1 MVEILDAPSRARG
14 PFFPCRH
21 AEISIGARHSA
32 DEQPMRTQSLASP
45 DHSATPIRC
54 VLIGTAGTIGQV
66 ARQLALLDD
75 AARPQVV
82 GALLWRDADES
93 VRQSLLVSGVRI
105 LGLAHEIEEHVR
117 PGQIDSV
124 IISLPAAMSE
134 AVAALR
140 TSVRRLGVPDRFF
153 PTIEDQLAGI
163 GPRSQIEINV
173 ADLIGR
179 SPHRIDEQ
187 AINKVIAGRVVL
199 ITGAGGSIGSELARR
214 CAQFHPA
221 ELVLME
227 RSENALF
234 EIDRQ
239 IARLAPGLRRRAV
252 LQDVTDAPR
261 TLALCNEIKPQIIF
275 HSAAH
280 KHVPMMQD
288 HPNEAIRNNF
298 FGTVAI
304 ADAAA
309 ACGCERF
316 VMIST
321 DKAVNPTSI
330 MGATKR
336 LAELYVQHMNQQH
349 SQTIFRM
356 VRFGNV
362 LASSGSVLPTWADQ
376 IRQGGPVTVT
386 HPDMTRY
393 FMTIPEAA
401 SLVIQAA
408 ALEDRKGGEVLLLDM
423 GQPIRILD
431 LARRYIQAHGLE
443 PCVEDQSRTSG
454 AKPHGGHIS
463 IIFTGIRPGEK
474 LFEELACHGESM
486 LPTSHPG
493 IHIWTM
499 QPPDAVQVQH
509 LTRALRNCCE
519 QDDAARADATIRS
532 LLPEMAQQ
540 PVIPA
545 TIPMRRAESRVA

>member
-1 MVEILDAPSRARG
+1 
-14 PFFPCRH
+14 
-21 AEISIGARHSA
+21 
-32 DEQPMRTQSLASP
+32 MRTRTTASTPASP
-45 DHSATPIRC
+45 AEHRC
-54 VLIGTAGTIGQV
+54 LLIGTARAIVQV
-66 ARQLALLDD
+66 ARQLALLEI
-75 AARPQVV
+75 AGRPHVL
-82 GALLWRDADES
+82 GALLWREEDEAACRAVES
-93 VRQSLLVSGVRI
+93 ANIKI
-105 LGLAHEIEEHVR
+105 LGLAHQVDEFITPDAV
-117 PGQIDSV
+117 DSV

-134 AVAALR
+134 AVTALR

-153 PTIEDQLAGI
+153 PTIEDQLAGV
-163 GPRSQIEINV
+163 GPRAQLEINV
-173 ADLIGR
+173 ADLIDR
-179 SPHRIDEQ
+179 APQPIDE
-187 AINKVIAGRVVL
+187 AAVKLVITGRVVL

-214 CAQFHPA
+214 CARFNPA

-239 IARLAPGLRRRAV
+239 IARLAPTLRRRA
-252 LQDVTDAPR
+252 LLHDVTDAPR
-261 TLALCNEIKPQIIF
+261 TAALCAEIAPQVIF

-288 HPNEAIRNNF
+288 HPVEAIRNNF

-309 ACGCERF
+309 ASRCERF

-336 LAELYVQHMNQQH
+336 LAELYVQHMNQRH
-349 SQTIFRM
+349 TRTIFRM

-423 GQPIRILD
+423 GKPINILD
-431 LARRYIQAHGLE
+431 MAKRYIRAHGLE
-443 PCVEDQSRTSG
+443 PRVED
-454 AKPHGGHIS
+454 KPQASSPRPQAHQIP

-474 LFEELACHGESM
+474 LFEELACDGESM
-486 LPTSHPG
+486 VPTAHPG

-499 QPPDAVQVQH
+499 QPPDAAYVLKITQT
-509 LTRALRNCCE
+509 LSRCCE
-519 QDDAARADATIRS
+519 RSDGAEAESTIRT
-532 LLPEMAQQ
+532 LLPEMMG
-540 PVIPA
+540 PSVIAPS
-545 TIPMRRAESRVA
+545 IPMRRAKSRVA

>member
-1 MVEILDAPSRARG
+1 MPGLRTCPSAV
-14 PFFPCRH
+14 
-21 AEISIGARHSA
+21 S
-32 DEQPMRTQSLASP
+32 DQ
-45 DHSATPIRC
+45 RC
-54 VLIGTAGTIGQV
+54 LLVGTAGALIQV
-66 ARQLALLDD
+66 ARQLALLEG
-75 AARPQVV
+75 AARPAIA
-82 GALLWRDADES
+82 GALLWREADDAARRTIES
-93 VRQSLLVSGVRI
+93 CGVRI
-105 LGLAHEIEEHVR
+105 LGLAHELEHFAI
-117 PGQIDSV
+117 PGEIDAV

-140 TSVRRLGVPDRFF
+140 TSVRRLGVADRFF
-153 PTIEDQLAGI
+153 PMIEDQLAGV
-163 GPRSQIEINV
+163 GPRSQFEIDV

-179 SPHRIDEQ
+179 TPHRIDERAVRQ
-187 AINKVIAGRVVL
+187 VIAGRVVL

-214 CAQFHPA
+214 CAAFNPA
-221 ELVLME
+221 QLVLME

-239 IARLAPGLRRRAV
+239 IARLAPNLGRRA
-252 LQDVTDAPR
+252 LLHDVTDAPR
-261 TLALCNEIKPQIIF
+261 TLAMCGEIAPQVIF

-288 HPNEAIRNNF
+288 HPIEAIRNNF

-309 ACGCERF
+309 GCGCERF

-349 SQTIFRM
+349 SGTIFRM

-362 LASSGSVLPTWADQ
+362 LASSGSVLPTWAEQ

-386 HPDMTRY
+386 HPEMTRY

-423 GQPIRILD
+423 GEPIRILE
-431 LARRYIQAHGLE
+431 LAKRFVRAHGLE
-443 PCVEDQSRTSG
+443 PLVEDSPQQAASG
-454 AKPHGGHIS
+454 GARGAGCIPIV
-463 IIFTGIRPGEK
+463 FTGIRPGEK
-474 LFEELACHGESM
+474 LFEELACDGESM
-486 LPTSHPG
+486 VPTSHPG

-499 QPPDAVQVQH
+499 PPPAAEFIAD
-509 LTRALRNCCE
+509 LSCALEKCCE
-519 QDDAARADATIRS
+519 DGDATGAESTIRA
-532 LLPEMAQQ
+532 LLPEMVQQ
-540 PVIPA
+540 PVISA
-545 TIPMRRAESRVA
+545 TVRRRKAEATAA

>member
-1 MVEILDAPSRARG
+1 MSG
-14 PFFPCRH
+14 PC
-21 AEISIGARHSA
+21 
-32 DEQPMRTQSLASP
+32 TQ
-45 DHSATPIRC
+45 RC
-54 VLIGTAGTIGQV
+54 LLVGTAGAILQV
-66 ARQLALLDD
+66 TRQLALLDD
-75 AARPQVV
+75 AARPTVF
-82 GALLWRDADES
+82 GALLWREVDDAARQAIES
-93 VRQSLLVSGVRI
+93 QGVTI
-105 LGLAHEIEEHVR
+105 LGLAHELERFVV
-117 PGQIDSV
+117 PGEIDSV

-140 TSVRRLGVPDRFF
+140 TSVRRLGVADRFF
-153 PTIEDQLAGI
+153 PTIEDQLAGV
-163 GPRSQIEINV
+163 GPRSQFEINV

-179 SPHRIDEQ
+179 TPHRIDER
-187 AINKVIAGRVVL
+187 AIGEVITGRVVL

-214 CAQFHPA
+214 CAAFNPA
-221 ELVLME
+221 QLVLME

-239 IARLAPGLRRRAV
+239 IARLAPNLSRRA
-252 LQDVTDAPR
+252 LLHDVTDASR
-261 TLALCNEIKPQIIF
+261 TLALCREIAPQVIF

-288 HPNEAIRNNF
+288 HPIEAIRNNF
-298 FGTVAI
+298 FGTVSI

-309 ACGCERF
+309 DCGCERF

-349 SQTIFRM
+349 CGTIFRM

-362 LASSGSVLPTWADQ
+362 LASSGSVLPTWAEQ

-386 HPDMTRY
+386 HPEMTRY

-423 GQPIRILD
+423 GEPISILE
-431 LARRYIQAHGLE
+431 LARRYVRAHGLE
-443 PCVEDQSRTSG
+443 PRVEDASPGPGPSPQT
-454 AKPHGGHIS
+454 PGHIC
-463 IIFTGIRPGEK
+463 IVFTGIRPGEK
-474 LFEELACHGESM
+474 LFEELACDGESM

-499 QPPDAVQVQH
+499 APPAAEYVADLVCM
-509 LTRALRNCCE
+509 LEGCCAGG
-519 QDDAARADATIRS
+519 DAAGAEATIRS
-532 LLPEMAQQ
+532 LLPEMVQQ

-545 TIPMRRAESRVA
+545 TVRRRKAEAAAA

>member
-1 MVEILDAPSRARG
+1 MQI
-14 PFFPCRH
+14 
-21 AEISIGARHSA
+21 
-32 DEQPMRTQSLASP
+32 
-45 DHSATPIRC
+45 
-54 VLIGTAGTIGQV
+54 
-66 ARQLALLDD
+66 ARQLALLDASD
-75 AARPQVV
+75 RPRIL
-82 GALLWRDADES
+82 GALLWREEDETARGAVAS
-93 VRQSLLVSGVRI
+93 EGITI
-105 LGLAHEIEEHVR
+105 LGLAHRVDEFVT
-117 PGQIDSV
+117 PDAVDSV

-153 PTIEDQLAGI
+153 PTIEDQLAGV
-163 GPRSQIEINV
+163 GPRSQLEINV
-173 ADLIGR
+173 ADLIDR
-179 SPHRIDEQ
+179 AVQPIDE
-187 AINKVIAGRVVL
+187 AAVRSVITGRVVL

-214 CAQFHPA
+214 CARFNPA

-239 IARLAPGLRRRAV
+239 IARLSPSLRRRA
-252 LQDVTDAPR
+252 LLHDVTDAPR
-261 TLALCNEIKPQIIF
+261 TAALCAEMAPQVIF
-275 HSAAH
+275 HAAAY

-288 HPNEAIRNNF
+288 HPVEAIRNNF

-336 LAELYVQHMNQQH
+336 LAELYVQHMNQRH
-349 SQTIFRM
+349 TRTIFRM

-386 HPDMTRY
+386 HPEMTRY

-423 GQPIRILD
+423 GEPINILD
-431 LARRYIQAHGLE
+431 MAKRYIRAHGLE
-443 PCVEDQSRTSG
+443 PRVDREPPTREG
-454 AKPHGGHIS
+454 AGGAPHAHEIP
-463 IIFTGIRPGEK
+463 IVFTGIRPGEK
-474 LFEELACHGESM
+474 LFEELACDGESM
-486 LPTSHPG
+486 VPTAHPG

-499 QPPDAVQVQH
+499 QPPDAAAVRDMTQ
-509 LTRALRNCCE
+509 ALARCCE
-519 QDDAARADATIRS
+519 QGDGAEAESTIRT
-532 LLPEMAQQ
+532 LLPEMISP
-540 PVIPA
+540 PVIAPN
-545 TIPMRRAESRVA
+545 IPMRRAKSRVA

>member
-1 MVEILDAPSRARG
+1 MSRALPPTRDRQA
-14 PFFPCRH
+14 PCR
-21 AEISIGARHSA
+21 AI
-32 DEQPMRTQSLASP
+32 L
-45 DHSATPIRC
+45 
-54 VLIGTAGTIGQV
+54 VGTAETLLQV
-66 ARQLALLDD
+66 GAQLSLLPES
-75 AARPQVV
+75 ARPRVA
-82 GALLWRDADES
+82 GALLWREADAQARE
-93 VRQSLLVSGVRI
+93 RLEREGVRI
-105 LGLAHEIEEHVR
+105 LGLAHQLDEFVKPETV
-117 PGQIDSV
+117 DSV

-153 PTIEDQLAGI
+153 ATIEDQLAGV
-163 GPRSQIEINV
+163 GPRSQFEIDV
-173 ADLIGR
+173 SDLIGR
-179 SPHRIDEQ
+179 RPRPIDER
-187 AINKVIAGRVVL
+187 AVGEVITGRRVL

-214 CAQFHPA
+214 CAAFEPA
-221 ELVLME
+221 ELILME

-239 IARLAPGLRRRAV
+239 IARLAGQLRRRA
-252 LQDVTDAPR
+252 LLHDVTDASR
-261 TLALCNEIKPQIIF
+261 TAALCREIRPQVIF

-288 HPNEAIRNNF
+288 HPIEAIRNNF
-298 FGTVAI
+298 LGTVAI

-321 DKAVNPTSI
+321 DKAVNPTST

-336 LAELYVQHMNQQH
+336 LAELYVQHMNQN
-349 SQTIFRM
+349 SEAVFRM

-362 LASSGSVLPTWADQ
+362 LASSGSVLPIWAEQ

-401 SLVIQAA
+401 SLVLQAA

-423 GQPIRILD
+423 GEPIRILD
-431 LARRYIQAHGLE
+431 LAKRFIRAHGLE
-443 PCVEDQSRTSG
+443 ARIEEGAGVGNGVNVARDPSRRRDGSQGTM
-454 AKPHGGHIS
+454 PIV
-463 IIFTGIRPGEK
+463 FTGIRPGEK
-474 LFEELACHGESM
+474 LFEELACDGESM
-486 LPTSHPG
+486 RPTAHPG

-499 QPPDAVQVQH
+499 PPPEAGQV
-509 LTRALRNCCE
+509 REMVALLQRCCE
-519 QDDAARADATIRS
+519 RGDAIEAQRLVFS
-532 LLPEMAQQ
+532 LVPECGEA
-540 PVIPA
+540 PKSLEPRIVPR
-545 TIPMRRAESRVA
+545 PESLVA

>member
-1 MVEILDAPSRARG
+1 MRTRITAPS
-14 PFFPCRH
+14 PT
-21 AEISIGARHSA
+21 S
-32 DEQPMRTQSLASP
+32 
-45 DHSATPIRC
+45 SATQRC
-54 VLIGTAGTIGQV
+54 LLIGTARAIVQV
-66 ARQLALLDD
+66 ARQLAWLDGD
-75 AARPQVV
+75 HRPRIF
-82 GALLWRDADES
+82 GALLWREEDEAARRAVES
-93 VRQSLLVSGVRI
+93 AHVTI
-105 LGLAHEIEEHVR
+105 LGLAHQVDEFVHPEAV
-117 PGQIDSV
+117 DSV

-134 AVAALR
+134 AVTTLR

-163 GPRSQIEINV
+163 GPRSQMEINV
-173 ADLIGR
+173 ADLIDR
-179 SPHRIDEQ
+179 AAQPIDE
-187 AINKVIAGRVVL
+187 AAVASVIAGRVVL

-214 CAQFHPA
+214 CARFNPA
-221 ELVLME
+221 QLVLME

-239 IARLAPGLRRRAV
+239 IARLSPSLRRRA
-252 LQDVTDAPR
+252 LLHDVTDAPR
-261 TLALCNEIKPQIIF
+261 TAGLCAEMAPQVIF
-275 HSAAH
+275 HAAAH

-288 HPNEAIRNNF
+288 HPVEAIRNNF

-336 LAELYVQHMNQQH
+336 LAELYVQHMNQRH
-349 SQTIFRM
+349 TRTIFRM

-423 GQPIRILD
+423 GKPINILD
-431 LARRYIQAHGLE
+431 MAKRYIRAHGLE
-443 PCVEDQSRTSG
+443 PREQPEARAGAAASG
-454 AKPHGGHIS
+454 RLHAHQIP

-474 LFEELACHGESM
+474 LFEELACDGESM
-486 LPTSHPG
+486 VPTAHPG

-499 QPPDAVQVQH
+499 QPPDAAYVREITH
-509 LTRALRNCCE
+509 TLARCCE
-519 QDDAARADATIRS
+519 LSDRAAAESTIWA
-532 LLPEMAQQ
+532 LLPERPGPEMVG
-540 PVIPA
+540 PIGS
-545 TIPMRRAESRVA
+545 MRRPNTQVA